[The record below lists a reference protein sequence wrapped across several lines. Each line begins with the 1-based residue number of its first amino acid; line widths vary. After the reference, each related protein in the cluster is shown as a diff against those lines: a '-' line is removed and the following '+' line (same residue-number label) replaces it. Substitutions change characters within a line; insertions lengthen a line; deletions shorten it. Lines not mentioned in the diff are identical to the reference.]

1 MRPNALKLGEKIMFF
16 RILINFIIGYVRVA
30 VEGYYIERFINIC
43 KNEKIAVWNLKR
55 NNDVK
60 LFLNV
65 GLKDYRRILKVAKK
79 TKCKVK
85 IQRKRGVPFV
95 LNRYKKRKIFGILLM
110 LLIATTIFSSNFIWN
125 IEVRVENDE
134 KVDNIVQDL
143 EEMGLKTGEWKSKV
157 NIKDVIS
164 KVRLKRQD
172 IAWMGIELKGTN
184 AIVKIAKAKEK
195 PQILDENEYCNIV
208 SDKTGVIT
216 KISAQNGTAV
226 VKVGDTITKGTP
238 LINGWLEGKYTGLRY
253 VHAKGEIEAK
263 VWHTRSTKVECNQV
277 IKEGTGNEEN
287 KYSIKFNNFK
297 INLQKKLSK
306 FEIYDTITSENKLK
320 IFSDFYLPIAIEK
333 TTYKEQKEKNITYTP
348 EEAKNIGI
356 VQLQKELDGE
366 IENKENIVNKNINF
380 YERPE
385 AVEVYVTYEVLE
397 NVGTE
402 EKIVF

>member
-1 MRPNALKLGEKIMFF
+1 MFF
-16 RILINFIIGYVRVA
+16 RILINFIIGYVRIA

-55 NNDVK
+55 NNDIK
-60 LFLNV
+60 LYLNV
-65 GLKDYRRILKVAKK
+65 GLRDYRKIIKVAKK

-85 IQRKRGVPFV
+85 IERKRGVPFV
-95 LNRYKKRKIFGILLM
+95 FNRYKKRKIFGIFLM

-134 KVDNIVQDL
+134 KMENIVQDL
-143 EEMGLKTGEWKSKV
+143 EEMGLKTGEWKDKI
-157 NIKDVIS
+157 NTKEVINR
-164 KVRLKRQD
+164 VRLKRQD

-184 AIVKIAKAKEK
+184 AIVRIAKAKEK
-195 PQILDENEYCNIV
+195 PQIIDENEYCNIV

-226 VKVGDTITKGTP
+226 AKVGDTITKGTP
-238 LINGWLEGKYTGLRY
+238 LINGWLEGKYTGIRY

-263 VWHTRSTKVECNQV
+263 VWYTKSKKVEYNQI
-277 IKEGTGNEEN
+277 IKEETGNEEN
-287 KYSIKFNNFK
+287 KYTIKLNNFQ

-306 FEIYDTITSENKLK
+306 FKIYDTITSENKFK

-333 TTYKEQKEKNITYTP
+333 TTYKEQKEKKITYTP

-356 VQLQKELDGE
+356 EQVQKELDEE

-380 YERPE
+380 YQRQD

-397 NVGTE
+397 NIGTE